1 MVLFCVVCFFLLFC
15 MCFDVPC
22 SLLLYILIEFLKNSH
37 IENESEKKKN
47 RITYIEIL
55 SITA

>member
-1 MVLFCVVCFFLLFC
+1 

-37 IENESEKKKN
+37 IENESEKKEN

-55 SITA
+55 SITAWNLYKLWKDV